1 MNTKVRTTE
10 KTFAQVVREA
20 DPDREERQE
29 PGYEF
34 SNGAKFATPKR

>member
-1 MNTKVRTTE
+1 MGTTVHTTG

-20 DPDREERQE
+20 DPDREEREE